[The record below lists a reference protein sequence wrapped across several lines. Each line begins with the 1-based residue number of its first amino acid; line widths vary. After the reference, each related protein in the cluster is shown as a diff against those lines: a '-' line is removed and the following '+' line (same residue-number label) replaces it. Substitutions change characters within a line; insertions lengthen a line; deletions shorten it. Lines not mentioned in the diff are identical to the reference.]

1 MHGHQGPQDNNLALL
16 NPHPHLINI
25 HNQDI
30 VFMVGDVADNL
41 LFLLFER

>member
-1 MHGHQGPQDNNLALL
+1 MHGHQALQGNKLALP

-30 VFMVGDVADNL
+30 VFMVGDVADN
-41 LFLLFER
+41 FIIYF